1 MKNKKYNYSNFI
13 KIMTKERNDKRM
25 NKKLKRL
32 YAKFV
37 ILILCLLILIRI
49 VVLVLS
55 KYESIANST
64 ANVDIAFYLLNED
77 YKTMTLNL
85 ASLFPQDDAYVYT
98 FSIGNQDGEKT
109 AEIDL
114 VYDLTIRT
122 TTNLPL
128 TYELYKNQKH
138 TDNGA
143 VNIIETNTVD
153 PDEYGTYFR
162 NMTTQEEN
170 LYYKEPKT
178 NIYELVIHFPENYN
192 TINYQNIIEALEIQ
206 VDSHQVTS

>member
-1 MKNKKYNYSNFI
+1 
-13 KIMTKERNDKRM
+13 M

-37 ILILCLLILIRI
+37 ILILCLLVLIRI

-98 FSIGNQDGEKT
+98 FSIGNQDG
-109 AEIDL
+109 
-114 VYDLTIRT
+114 
-122 TTNLPL
+122 
-128 TYELYKNQKH
+128 
-138 TDNGA
+138 
-143 VNIIETNTVD
+143 
-153 PDEYGTYFR
+153 
-162 NMTTQEEN
+162 
-170 LYYKEPKT
+170 
-178 NIYELVIHFPENYN
+178 
-192 TINYQNIIEALEIQ
+192 
-206 VDSHQVTS
+206 

>member
-1 MKNKKYNYSNFI
+1 
-13 KIMTKERNDKRM
+13 M

-114 VYDLTIRT
+114 VYNLTIRT

-128 TYELYKNQKH
+128 TYELYKNQKY
-138 TDNGA
+138 TDSGA
-143 VNIIETNTVD
+143 VNIIKTNTVE

-162 NMTTQEEN
+162 NITTQEEN

-178 NIYELVIHFPENYN
+178 NIYQLVIHFPENYN
-192 TINYQNIIEALEIQ
+192 TTNYQNIIEALEIQ

>member
-1 MKNKKYNYSNFI
+1 
-13 KIMTKERNDKRM
+13 M

-37 ILILCLLILIRI
+37 ILILCLLVLIRI

-114 VYDLTIRT
+114 VYDLT
-122 TTNLPL
+122 
-128 TYELYKNQKH
+128 
-138 TDNGA
+138 
-143 VNIIETNTVD
+143 
-153 PDEYGTYFR
+153 
-162 NMTTQEEN
+162 NMVH
-170 LYYKEPKT
+170 
-178 NIYELVIHFPENYN
+178 I
-192 TINYQNIIEALEIQ
+192 LEI
-206 VDSHQVTS
+206 

>member
-1 MKNKKYNYSNFI
+1 
-13 KIMTKERNDKRM
+13 M

-114 VYDLTIRT
+114 VYNLTIRT

-128 TYELYKNQKH
+128 TYELYMNDGTNNLFEGYTTEQDEFGTYFKTITSSENTFGFEQ
-138 TDNGA
+138 D
-143 VNIIETNTVD
+143 ETNTYKLQVKF
-153 PDEYGTYFR
+153 PPEY
-162 NMTTQEEN
+162 NSVE
-170 LYYKEPKT
+170 
-178 NIYELVIHFPENYN
+178 
-192 TINYQNIIEALEIQ
+192 YQGIIEALEIT
-206 VDSHQVTS
+206 VDSQQII